1 MSAVSEEVESVG
13 RIPAIPTILDVV
25 CRTTGMGF
33 AAVAKVTE
41 SRWIACAVLDHIRFG
56 LAPGGELDLTTTI
69 CHEIRQ
75 QRQPVVIDHV
85 DEDPLY
91 RTHHTPACYG
101 FQSYISYPIMLPD
114 GRFFGTL
121 CAIDPKPA
129 SLKTP
134 AIAGMF
140 QLFAELIAFHIDA
153 VEQLSISEADLRR
166 EQDDSKLREQFIA
179 VLGHDLRSP
188 LGAITMGTALLKEGE
203 LEPRVEALVDM
214 MEQSAGRMSGL
225 IDDVMDFARGRLDG
239 GIGLDTLLF
248 APVDQLV
255 KQVLDEIRTAFPN
268 RGITTRFDLEDHF
281 FPHDPKRFSQ
291 LVTNL
296 VSNAMTHGRP
306 DRDVV
311 VTASCKRG
319 EFIFSV
325 ANAADPIPPHLLD
338 HLFEPFNRGDMNDS
352 REGLGLGLYI
362 ASQIAKSHGGTL
374 EVVSDEEE
382 TRFTFRASF
391 ETGSGPG

>member
-1 MSAVSEEVESVG
+1 MAEIAEEVESAG

-33 AAVAKVTE
+33 AAVARVTE
-41 SRWIACAVLDHIRFG
+41 NRWIACAVLDHIRFG
-56 LAPGGELDLTTTI
+56 LEPGGELDLTTTI

-91 RTHHTPACYG
+91 RSHHTPACYG
-101 FQSYISYPIMLPD
+101 FQSYISFPILLPD

-134 AIAGMF
+134 AITGMF
-140 QLFAELIAFHIDA
+140 RLFAELIAFHIDVA
-153 VEQLSISEADLRR
+153 EKLRVSEEDLRK

-179 VLGHDLRSP
+179 VLGHDLRGP
-188 LGAITMGTALLKEGE
+188 LGAITMGTALLREGKLAPHAE
-203 LEPRVEALVDM
+203 GLVDM
-214 MEQSAGRMSGL
+214 MEKSAGRMSGL
-225 IDDVMDFARGRLDG
+225 IDDVMDFARGRLG
-239 GIGLDTLLF
+239 QGISLEGLSQE
-248 APVDQLV
+248 PVDHLLE
-255 KQVLDEIRTAFPN
+255 QVLDEIRTGFPD
-268 RGITTRFDLEDHF
+268 RGITTRFDLREP

-291 LVTNL
+291 LVANL

-306 DRDVV
+306 ERDVE
-311 VTASCKRG
+311 VTAVCAG
-319 EFIFSV
+319 GNFVFSV
-325 ANAADPIPPHLLD
+325 ANAAAPIPPHLLGR
-338 HLFEPFNRGDMNDS
+338 LFEPFNRGDMNDS

-362 ASQIAKSHGGTL
+362 ASQIAKSHGGKL
-374 EVVSDEEE
+374 EVVSDEKE
-382 TRFTFRASF
+382 TRFTFSASIGS
-391 ETGSGPG
+391 GSGPV